1 MLETIIFS
9 IYIFAI
15 ITVLFIVSSLA
26 WVGILSAPYV
36 PTRKRDLKRIYEM
49 AKLKPGQVV
58 YDLGAGDGRILI
70 YGAKNYGIKGV
81 GCELA
86 LFPLYSSKIKALC
99 SGVNKQLN
107 LRWKNLYKMDVSEA
121 DLVVSYLL
129 PKTMKKLQ
137 DKFEKELKP
146 GAKVIAC
153 GFKVPGWEHTEYDKP
168 NKKHVGLYL
177 YQR

>member
-1 MLETIIFS
+1 MLETLIFF
-9 IYIFAI
+9 IYIMAVI
-15 ITVLFIVSSLA
+15 AVLFIVSSLA

-36 PTRKRDLKRIYEM
+36 PTRKRDLKRIYEI
-49 AKLKPGQVV
+49 AQIRPGQVV

-70 YGAKNYGIKGV
+70 YGAKHYGIKGV

-86 LFPLYSSKIKALC
+86 LFPLLSSKIKALC
-99 SGVNKQLN
+99 AGVSGQLS
-107 LRWKNLYKMDVSEA
+107 LRWKNLYKIDVSEA

-129 PKTMKKLQ
+129 PKTMGKLKK
-137 DKFEKELKP
+137 KFEQELKP

-153 GFKVPGWEHTEYDKP
+153 GFEVPGWEHVKYDKP
-168 NKKHVGLYL
+168 DKRHVGLYL